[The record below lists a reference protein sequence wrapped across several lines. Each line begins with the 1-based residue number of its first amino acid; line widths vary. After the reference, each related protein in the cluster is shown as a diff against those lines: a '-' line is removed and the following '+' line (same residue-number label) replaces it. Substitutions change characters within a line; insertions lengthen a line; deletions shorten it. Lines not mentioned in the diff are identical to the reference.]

1 MESLKGKVV
10 LDLFELLEIDDSG
23 AHMLEMK
30 REMRELEAV
39 VSDLGSRFDTAL
51 ARQGELRAFIAERQA
66 ELEAAKNEA
75 HSAELALVGAEKD
88 LRRVESE
95 GERMRSRTE
104 DLAGEIEDLSYE
116 LEQAGGEESEARRL
130 IDDARNEEV
139 AAEEELASHERVLE
153 ERRDAVDM
161 QSERVTEVRLMAT
174 QARERAQSD
183 RNALER
189 VQRASRELGDRE
201 QRLRG
206 EVSACVHNQGRI
218 RGEVFVQR
226 EMLHEQVSAAMHA
239 ESVLAGFQTAYD
251 AARVAAGHHEG
262 ELKGLRSEVEDRSG
276 KVSQLSLRER
286 ELSMAIEHLIEGVRE
301 KHELDIR
308 RILRDYH
315 DREIPDAAVL
325 QRIDELG
332 KLIQRMG
339 DINLLAIE
347 EYDEKSKRFEYLDA
361 QRKDLLD
368 ALAQL
373 ERAIRQMNKESR
385 QLFKEAFDAIDQR
398 FRLIFP
404 KLFRGGEARLQ
415 LSNPE
420 DLLESG
426 VEIVAQPPGKKLGS
440 LELMSGGEKALTAVA
455 LIFAI
460 FQYKPSPFCIL
471 DAPLDEANITRFA
484 EAVRQMTDRSQF
496 IVITHS
502 KRTMETADV
511 LYGVTM
517 EQPGISKLV
526 AVELRGERRPV
537 QDERTIAA

>member
-1 MESLKGKVV
+1 
-10 LDLFELLEIDDSG
+10 
-23 AHMLEMK
+23 
-30 REMRELEAV
+30 
-39 VSDLGSRFDTAL
+39 
-51 ARQGELRAFIAERQA
+51 
-66 ELEAAKNEA
+66 
-75 HSAELALVGAEKD
+75 
-88 LRRVESE
+88 
-95 GERMRSRTE
+95 
-104 DLAGEIEDLSYE
+104 
-116 LEQAGGEESEARRL
+116 
-130 IDDARNEEV
+130 
-139 AAEEELASHERVLE
+139 
-153 ERRDAVDM
+153 
-161 QSERVTEVRLMAT
+161 
-174 QARERAQSD
+174 
-183 RNALER
+183 
-189 VQRASRELGDRE
+189 
-201 QRLRG
+201 
-206 EVSACVHNQGRI
+206 
-218 RGEVFVQR
+218 
-226 EMLHEQVSAAMHA
+226 
-239 ESVLAGFQTAYD
+239 
-251 AARVAAGHHEG
+251 
-262 ELKGLRSEVEDRSG
+262 
-276 KVSQLSLRER
+276 
-286 ELSMAIEHLIEGVRE
+286 MAIEHLIEGVRE

-471 DAPLDEANITRFA
+471 DEVDAPLDEANITRFA